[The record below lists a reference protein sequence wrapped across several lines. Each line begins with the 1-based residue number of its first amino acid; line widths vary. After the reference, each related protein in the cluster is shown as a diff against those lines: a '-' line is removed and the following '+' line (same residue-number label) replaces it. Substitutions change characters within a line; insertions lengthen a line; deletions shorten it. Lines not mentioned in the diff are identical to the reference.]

1 MDDHDVFYLK
11 PPTAMIP
18 ARKANGSWPRVTDL
32 QALDGILRTLGMDQ
46 ASKVRQCQ
54 SSTTYEL
61 WKGTSLPGPTS
72 DGPPDRD
79 DRPATRDDVLP
90 AGARHCFACG
100 DANPIGMRLNDIRR
114 EGDQVLATL
123 HPRPE
128 FQSYPGVL
136 HGGLSATALDEVMGY
151 ASILL
156 AGIWAATATMD
167 VRYRA
172 QVPYDA
178 PLPLIAGLTDTR
190 GRRVRTWSRLL
201 LPSGEVG
208 AEATALLVALPEELA
223 SRARELYGPMA

>member
-1 MDDHDVFYLK
+1 MAGNS
-11 PPTAMIP
+11 TA
-18 ARKANGSWPRVTDL
+18 
-32 QALDGILRTLGMDQ
+32 
-46 ASKVRQCQ
+46 
-54 SSTTYEL
+54 
-61 WKGTSLPGPTS
+61 
-72 DGPPDRD
+72 
-79 DRPATRDDVLP
+79 RPASVSEVLP
-90 AGARHCFACG
+90 TDARQCFACG
-100 DANPIGMRLNDIRR
+100 ADNPIGMHLDDIRR

-178 PLPLIAGLTDTR
+178 PLPLVAGLTDTR
-190 GRRVRTWSRLL
+190 GRRVRSRLH

-208 AEATALLVALPEELA
+208 AEATALLVALPENLA
-223 SRARELYGPMA
+223 TRARELYGPMA